1 MFSPGAPPCL
11 PSAATATFGSRR
23 GRPHVVPRPS
33 PGRPRLC
40 TWGRPR
46 SSAASAG
53 LHGSLDPPRAD
64 RFGERLVVAVVLAG
78 VVLGEVRPRTVEGGA
93 LPQGGGGR
101 HRGAGGGVG
110 AGQGA
115 PARGGG
121 GG

>member
-1 MFSPGAPPCL
+1 IFSPGAPPCL
-11 PSAATATFGSRR
+11 PSAATATFGSKR

-40 TWGRPR
+40 TWGPPR

-78 VVLGEVRPRTVEGGA
+78 VVLGEGRHRTGEGGA
-93 LPQGGGGR
+93 PPQGCGARPPGR
-101 HRGAGGGVG
+101 G
-110 AGQGA
+110 
-115 PARGGG
+115 
-121 GG
+121 